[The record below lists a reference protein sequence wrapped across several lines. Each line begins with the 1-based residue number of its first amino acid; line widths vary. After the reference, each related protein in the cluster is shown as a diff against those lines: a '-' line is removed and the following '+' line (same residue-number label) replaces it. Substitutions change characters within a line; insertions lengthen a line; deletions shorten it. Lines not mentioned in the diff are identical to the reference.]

1 MWYYDSGQSVTDTKS
16 FVNLLVTAARCNSLA
31 AESATPVRRAGG
43 NAAEDRN
50 GVRTPY
56 CEVEQLGARLAH
68 NQEVA
73 GSSPAFAIK
82 CHFHISLT
90 IYFPKASCRN
100 TGRFLVRKGEANVK

>member
-1 MWYYDSGQSVTDTKS
+1 MADTKS

-50 GVRTPY
+50 GVRAPY
-56 CEVEQLGARLAH
+56 CEVEQVGARLAH

-73 GSSPAFAIK
+73 GSSPVFAIE
-82 CHFHISLT
+82 CHFIIFLSQY
-90 IYFPKASCRN
+90 IFQKASCICRALFWGAN
-100 TGRFLVRKGEANVK
+100 NIQERKVR

>member
-1 MWYYDSGQSVTDTKS
+1 MTDTKS
-16 FVNLLVTAARCNSLA
+16 FVNLLVTAARCHSLA

-50 GVRTPY
+50 GVRAPH

-73 GSSPAFAIK
+73 GSNPVFAVE
-82 CHFHISLT
+82 CHFIIFLSQYIS
-90 IYFPKASCRN
+90 
-100 TGRFLVRKGEANVK
+100 RKRLAEMQGVFCVDKTDE